1 MTENPTTPPSP
12 LVGPFDGRT
21 GKREATQRRT
31 ILICED
37 DEGIC
42 DLLIAALQEEGF
54 EVVVARNG
62 WQALEQLQR
71 GDGRYLVLLDMMMPY
86 ISGYE
91 ILERMHRD
99 PQLRAEHVVIVV
111 SASGFVRP
119 LSQSALEKRFVRGV
133 LKKPFEL
140 DDLFAL
146 VQRWA

>member
-1 MTENPTTPPSP
+1 
-12 LVGPFDGRT
+12 
-21 GKREATQRRT
+21 
-31 ILICED
+31 
-37 DEGIC
+37 
-42 DLLIAALQEEGF
+42 
-54 EVVVARNG
+54 VVARNG

-111 SASGFVRP
+111 SATGFVRP
-119 LSQSALEKRFVRGV
+119 LSQSVLEKRIVRGV

>member
-1 MTENPTTPPSP
+1 
-12 LVGPFDGRT
+12 LAGPFDGRT
-21 GKREATQRRT
+21 GKREATRRRT

-111 SASGFVRP
+111 SATGFVRP
-119 LSQSALEKRFVRGV
+119 LSQSVLEKRIVRGV